1 MFDWNDEELSN
12 ILWGEGAESGD
23 HIVPYPEASEDYHNK
38 KQWKQD
44 AANIKPTEQR
54 TAGSKID
61 LYGRKLE
68 SSSDL
73 DTNEDLTAS
82 GFGMDS
88 WPDLSLSNAAKT
100 DPDSMGTEV
109 SNDLT
114 ESSKYNSSREAAQLD
129 KDAEIFQNTHEG
141 KEQGDL
147 VDYDWVNIGSFDDLD
162 RIFSNEDPI
171 FGNVSLGSADELWS
185 SSQDVANSPVKTFP
199 TSVDSRSL
207 VSGGL
212 RNASEQLENKTE
224 YLQHD
229 DQSFTICHGKTK
241 DPVLH
246 DMQNAQ
252 AISDYVEYAGG
263 KRKPIDK
270 EQTDIDMVGKTSAA
284 TSQPAVENVVNT
296 NEFMDKASKQTKV
309 LKSRRKSEV
318 KSEGKTL
325 RHLYGTWSP
334 SGNPS
339 RQFENKLAPPTLQSP
354 PSSMLNQQR
363 QIPGPESLQ
372 YQHVANPFVAPAAY
386 GNLTNPYPAMPVLAH
401 IQSAERKHQP
411 LLSAYE
417 GSPGGANPV
426 SKSVR
431 THVQPLTMTP
441 QEKIEKLRR
450 RQQMQAMFAIKKQ
463 QQQFSH
469 QVPSSSHSI
478 TQICPSE
485 SQNQHFEEA
494 DLEVEDINTLPS
506 LDPNSPIEQDD
517 SNTVPVAVDDY
528 SVEDTILHRL
538 QDITSKLDMKLR
550 LCIRDSLFRLAQSAM
565 QRHYASDTSS
575 TNKSSRDEHEV
586 IAIEESNGC
595 NRYSGMPDIETETN
609 PIDRT
614 VAHLL
619 FHRPLE
625 LPGKHPD
632 TPESPISAKLPC
644 DHRAAGLANLPM
656 GGCLPESTKSIQ
668 NFPHQGSK
676 TSCPLAEPQHADQFK
691 SSPCIDTTEN
701 ASNNEPAD
709 GGAME
714 VEASK

>member
-12 ILWGEGAESGD
+12 IIWGEGAESGD
-23 HIVPYPEASEDYHNK
+23 HIVPYPEASEDYRNK
-38 KQWKQD
+38 KEWNQD

-54 TAGSKID
+54 TAGSKIG
-61 LYGRKLE
+61 LHGRKLE

-73 DTNEDLTAS
+73 DNNEDITTS

-88 WPDLSLSNAAKT
+88 WPDLSLSSAAKT
-100 DPDSMGTEV
+100 DQDSMGTEV
-109 SNDLT
+109 SNNLT
-114 ESSKYNSSREAAQLD
+114 ESSKYNSSRGTAQHD

-171 FGNVSLGSADELWS
+171 FGNVSLGGADELWS
-185 SSQDVANSPVKTFP
+185 SSKDVANCPVKIFP
-199 TSVDSRSL
+199 TSADSPSL
-207 VSGGL
+207 VSGEL

-229 DQSFTICHGKTK
+229 DLSFTIDHGEIN
-241 DPVLH
+241 DLALH
-246 DMQNAQ
+246 DMQNAH
-252 AISDYVEYAGG
+252 AISGHMEYAGG
-263 KRKPIDK
+263 KSKPIDK
-270 EQTDIDMVGKTSAA
+270 EQTDINMVGKISATTSR
-284 TSQPAVENVVNT
+284 PAVENVVNT
-296 NEFMDKASKQTKV
+296 NEFINKASKQTK
-309 LKSRRKSEV
+309 LSKGRKKPEAKSEQ
-318 KSEGKTL
+318 KTL
-325 RHLYGTWSP
+325 PHLYGTWSP
-334 SGNPS
+334 SGNSS
-339 RQFENKLAPPTLQSP
+339 RQFENQVASSMLQSP

-363 QIPGPESLQ
+363 QIPGPRSLQ

-386 GNLTNPYPAMPVLAH
+386 GNVTNTYPTMPVLAH

-426 SKSVR
+426 SKSVK
-431 THVQPLTMTP
+431 TPVQRLTMTP

-450 RQQMQAMFAIKKQ
+450 RQQMQAMFAIQKQ
-463 QQQFSH
+463 QKQFSN
-469 QVPSSSHSI
+469 QVPSSSHAI
-478 TQICPSE
+478 TQIGPTD

-494 DLEVEDINTLPS
+494 DLEVEDINALPP

-517 SNTVPVAVDDY
+517 SNTVPVAIDDY
-528 SVEDTILHRL
+528 SVEDTILYRL
-538 QDITSKLDMKLR
+538 QDIISKLDMKLR

-586 IAIEESNGC
+586 LAKEEINSC
-595 NRYSGMPDIETETN
+595 NRYSGMPEIETETN

-625 LPGKHPD
+625 SPGKHPD

-644 DHRAAGLANLPM
+644 ERKAAGLANLPM
-656 GGCLPESTKSIQ
+656 GYLLESSKSKH

-676 TSCPLAEPQHADQFK
+676 NSCPLAESQHADQFK
-691 SSPCIDTTEN
+691 SSPCIDTSEN